1 METGSSSTKS
11 GSTADSYIGSVI
23 SLTSKSEIRYEGV
36 LYNINPDESSIGLK
50 NVRSFGTEGRK
61 KDGPQV
67 PPSDKVY
74 EYILFRGSD
83 IKDLQV
89 KSSPPAQP
97 TPSINDDPAIIQS
110 QFPHPVSTT
119 TSALSAATRPLTDPA
134 TRAAQM
140 GLPGSNYQA
149 ALPLYLPGG
158 NLRSWGAS
166 PPPPA
171 ANGNG
176 LPMPMYWEGYY
187 GPPNRPPH
195 LHHQSLL
202 RHSPGQSMPPFMQQ
216 PMQYP
221 NFNAPFPIG
230 LGNLQSSSLPEA
242 PPPLFPSSTGSPN
255 VTSTSSD
262 LPPAPSASLASEAL
276 LNKAPSPAISPAAL
290 GASLPAIS
298 PLTTGPELNPIVPPI
313 AHKPITNPTFL
324 HQTTS
329 QAASSIIG
337 VLNSVSMETPTPSMV
352 TPGQLLESGTAV
364 VPSPQPDATVHKDV
378 EVVQVFSSPTEPS
391 APVVS
396 EAQPPILPLPRAAH
410 KNSRPVTKF
419 TEDFDFIAMNEKFKK
434 YEVWGHLGK
443 SSKSNSKDKEGDAS
457 DEDGYQD
464 EDDAETSKP
473 VYNKDDFFDTL
484 SCNALD
490 NNTQNGRPRFSEQM
504 KLDTETSGFFSGH
517 RGGRGGRFGG
527 GYHGRG
533 YGHVGRGSGR
543 AMSMRAP

>member
-50 NVRSFGTEGRK
+50 N
-61 KDGPQV
+61 
-67 PPSDKVY
+67 
-74 EYILFRGSD
+74 
-83 IKDLQV
+83 DLQV

-119 TSALSAATRPLTDPA
+119 TSALSAATRPLTDPT

-166 PPPPA
+166 SPPPA

-410 KNSRPVTKF
+410 KYDHLELKEGKKMVRKYPQVTKF
-419 TEDFDFIAMNEKFKK
+419 MSTYYSAEATLR
-434 YEVWGHLGK
+434 YYYAYLL
-443 SSKSNSKDKEGDAS
+443 SQNSFAPNLNFLVVEPNGPS
-457 DEDGYQD
+457 FQPRHGYRGRGRGRG
-464 EDDAETSKP
+464 TWP